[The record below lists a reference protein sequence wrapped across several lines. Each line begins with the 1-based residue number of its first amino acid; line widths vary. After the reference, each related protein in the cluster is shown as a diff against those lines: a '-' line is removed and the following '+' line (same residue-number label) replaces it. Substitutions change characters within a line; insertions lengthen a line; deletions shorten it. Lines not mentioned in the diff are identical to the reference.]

1 MKELVNKI
9 ETIVGPEN
17 VLANESDLLAY
28 EFDGLTLF
36 SGCPLA
42 VALPK
47 TTKEIPSIVRLCRE
61 AKQNQLDAIDARIE
75 ELTKYRTS
83 LYAELKRFEP
93 ANSVN
98 EKPGSDLDA
107 MDGGTHDG

>member
-1 MKELVNKI
+1 MLQSHYSLFDSFFAPTRVLVVS
-9 ETIVGPEN
+9 EE
-17 VLANESDLLAY
+17 
-28 EFDGLTLF
+28 
-36 SGCPLA
+36 
-42 VALPK
+42 
-47 TTKEIPSIVRLCRE
+47 RLQQAARE
-61 AKQNQLDAIDARIE
+61 AKQNQLDAIDARID

-83 LYAELKRFEP
+83 LSAELKKLAP